1 MIRMLPVIAAVLFAA
16 AAHAQAPAPLVAPPD
31 ASVHP
36 QLAALKSWL
45 ETRSPE
51 AQQCALKGGLFLDAD
66 RHYRATKSE
75 GRAVDALMQG
85 SAGKLAGAERDRLQ
99 VVAVQV
105 VSLAAALS
113 TFDTDAASI
122 AFVQMCMS
130 RAQRPG
136 FEPAPSA
143 IRGQL
148 EGASQCQAQH
158 RAQSL
163 DRKEC
168 VARAFRLQ

>member
-1 MIRMLPVIAAVLFAA
+1 MIRTPPVIAAVLLAA
-16 AAHAQAPAPLVAPPD
+16 AVHAQPQPLVAAPD

-36 QLAALKSWL
+36 RLAALKSWL
-45 ETRSPE
+45 EARSPE

-75 GRAVDALMQG
+75 SRAVDALMQS
-85 SAGKLAGAERDRLQ
+85 SAGRLAGNERDRLQ
-99 VVAVQV
+99 VIAVQV

-113 TFDTDAASI
+113 TFDTDTASI

-136 FEPAPSA
+136 FEPPPAA

-148 EGASQCQAQH
+148 DGASQCQAQH

-168 VARAFRLQ
+168 VAKAFGFQ